1 MTADARAAKV
11 VVVMP
16 AYNAARTLEQTW
28 REVVAHDVVDLVI
41 VVDDASQ
48 DATLALARQLP
59 KVVAHGHQSNRGYGA
74 NQKTCYRLALEH
86 GADIVVMIHPDYQYT
101 PKLIPAM
108 AGLVASGLYHCVLGS
123 RILGGQALSGGMP
136 PWRYFAN
143 RVLTLAG
150 NLLLGTKV
158 SEFHTGYRAYSRELL
173 ARLPLDA
180 NSDDFVFDN
189 EVLAETVWLGYQIG
203 EVSCPTRY
211 AADSSSI
218 NFWRSVKYGFGCL
231 KTASQFRLAKWRL
244 LKSPKFP

>member
-1 MTADARAAKV
+1 
-11 VVVMP
+11 MP
-16 AYNAARTLEQTW
+16 AYNAAGTLEQTW

-59 KVVAHGHQSNRGYGA
+59 KVIAHGHQRNRGYGA
-74 NQKTCYRLALEH
+74 NQKTCYRLALDH

-101 PKLIPAM
+101 PKLVPAM
-108 AGLVASGLYHCVLGS
+108 AGMVASGLYHCVLAS
-123 RILGGQALSGGMP
+123 RILGGQALQGGMP
-136 PWRYFAN
+136 MWRYIAN
-143 RVLTLAG
+143 RALTFAG

-158 SEFHTGYRAYSRELL
+158 SEFHTGYRAFSRELL
-173 ARLPLDA
+173 QRLPLDA

-189 EVLAETVWLGYQIG
+189 EVLAEAVWLGYTIG

-218 NFWRSVKYGFGCL
+218 NFWRSVRYGFGCL
-231 KTASQFRLAKWRL
+231 ATAAQFRLAKWRL
-244 LKSPKFP
+244 WQSPRFPHS